1 MSARKK
7 ERKKEKILVKIDYRN
22 FRTKKRRYDMRGE
35 TCTCVGRARR
45 STRVR
50 PSGVRLTT
58 HFRNG
63 ALFSAFARAEGFTNV
78 RISPRETPGEKE
90 EERGKNGRGE
100 GERERERYMRVGVES
115 CISMTARMN
124 FS

>member
-1 MSARKK
+1 
-7 ERKKEKILVKIDYRN
+7 
-22 FRTKKRRYDMRGE
+22 MRGE

>member
-1 MSARKK
+1 
-7 ERKKEKILVKIDYRN
+7 
-22 FRTKKRRYDMRGE
+22 MRGE

-78 RISPRETPGEKE
+78 RISPRETRVKRKKNGGRMGG
-90 EERGKNGRGE
+90 ERG
-100 GERERERYMRVGVES
+100 RERERYMRVGVES

>member
-1 MSARKK
+1 
-7 ERKKEKILVKIDYRN
+7 
-22 FRTKKRRYDMRGE
+22 MRGE

-100 GERERERYMRVGVES
+100 GEREREVYAGRGRVMHIDDGSYEFFIVS
-115 CISMTARMN
+115 FTI
-124 FS
+124 